1 MYNLYVWGI
10 KEINNIEELLL
21 WSNSQQL
28 RELFK
33 EYGVVLLS

>member
-21 WSNSQQL
+21 RSNYSTMK
-28 RELFK
+28 FSK
-33 EYGVVLLS
+33 